1 MSIDDCGNHDRCKVR
16 RLYLYLAAGALIVVF
31 LILLTILIIWLLL
44 FRPTRPE
51 FYLQDA
57 SVQQFNLTAGD
68 SNALTFVL
76 NVGLSSR
83 NPNDRV
89 GIYYDK
95 LDAFAAYRGQQITGC
110 TALPFGYQGHHDAS
124 VWWPFLVGE
133 GVPLAEYTAV
143 AMERD
148 AAAGLLLL
156 DVKIDGR
163 LRWKAGPW
171 TYGHRHLHVDC
182 PASISVDHGTGT
194 SGSSAPSFHF
204 RQTTSCTVDV

>member
-1 MSIDDCGNHDRCKVR
+1 MSIDDCGNHGRCKGR
-16 RLYLYLAAGALIVVF
+16 RLHLYLSAAALIFVF

-44 FRPTRPE
+44 RHTKPE
-51 FYLQDA
+51 FYLQNA

-68 SNALTFVL
+68 SNSLTAVL
-76 NVGLSSR
+76 QVSLSSR

-110 TALPFGYQGHHDAS
+110 TALPAGYQGHHAAA

-133 GVPLAEYTAV
+133 GVPLAEYIAV

-156 DVKIDGR
+156 DVKIEGR
-163 LRWKAGPW
+163 LRWKSGSW
-171 TYGHRHLHVDC
+171 KYGHRHLHVDC
-182 PASISVDHGTGT
+182 PALISIDHGTGT

-204 RQTTSCTVDV
+204 RRTTSCTVDV